1 MSNVVADGGR
11 AHPRS
16 TEVRRQLAP
25 LAVLLVVVGAVIGVA
40 ALRAR
45 ADDGRRAELL
55 LVRLE
60 GLTQEQYAQV
70 GRAVA
75 ERQADEELLASV
87 RSSRSEFDGALRALA
102 TLGETPE
109 TSKDLAGL
117 DGRVDAFRGATDDA
131 LRMLSG
137 GQPALAA
144 AHVQSGDGAGAAARS
159 LLDQLQV
166 AAASSGERADGL
178 EVGGDMGSLVLLLV
192 AGSIVWLL
200 LRQAGRNQREADR
213 THAELANQERFRSL
227 VQNSS
232 DVITVTDASGSIIY
246 QSPSVEPVFG
256 YDPAALVGT
265 ELQRLVHP
273 DDVGDVLAT
282 LVETA
287 RVSGAER
294 IECRVLHADGSW
306 RHVESAVTARLD
318 DPTIE
323 GMVLNTRDITERKE
337 LEEQLAHQAFHDSLT
352 GLANRALFRN
362 RVEHAL
368 ARMRRQRKPIAVLLL
383 DLDGFKTVNDSLGHA
398 FGDSL
403 LVAVADRLRDSLRP
417 SDTACRLGGDE
428 FAILA
433 EDLEDGADAEV
444 VADRILDA
452 LKIPFVVDAKELVL
466 SASIG
471 VTIAE
476 TTQSDADD
484 LLRNADV
491 AMYTAKGRGRN
502 RFELFKPSMHQAM
515 LDRMDLESDLRRA
528 IDRGEFVL
536 NYQPTVALAT
546 GWISGMEALVRWHSP
561 DRGLVPP
568 SVFIPVAEDT
578 GLIVKLGA
586 WVLEEACR
594 QAVAWKQEF
603 GSDAPRTMNIN
614 LSARQLQDDGLVASV
629 AEILERTGVRPE
641 HVVLEITESAVMADA
656 EAMIARL
663 HELKGLGVRLA
674 IDDFGTGYS
683 SMAYLVQFPIDVLK
697 IDRSFVHGVR
707 DEPQKMGIVRT
718 IVELGRIL
726 DLQTVAEGIEVVE
739 EVEELRAL
747 ECELGQGY
755 WFSRP
760 LSVDAAV
767 AMLIEQAA
775 RRRRGGMV
783 LVPQPLGSGTPAV
796 AAG

>member
-1 MSNVVADGGR
+1 MSIAAGGNGR
-11 AHPRS
+11 AP
-16 TEVRRQLAP
+16 ELRRQLAP
-25 LAVLLVVVGAVIGVA
+25 LAVLLVVIGAVVGVA

-45 ADDGRRAELL
+45 ADAGRRAELL
-55 LVRLE
+55 LVRLD

-75 ERQADEELLASV
+75 ERRADGDLLAGV
-87 RSSRSEFDGALRALA
+87 RASRAEFDVTLGALAA
-102 TLGETPE
+102 LGESPS
-109 TSKDLAGL
+109 TSADLAGL
-117 DGRVDAFRGATDDA
+117 DRRVDAFRAAADDA
-131 LRMLSG
+131 LRMLAG
-137 GQPALAA
+137 GQPSLAA
-144 AHVQSGDGAGAAARS
+144 AHVQSDAGAGAAARAV
-159 LLDQLQV
+159 LDQLQV
-166 AAASSGERADGL
+166 AADASGDRADRL
-178 EVGGDMGSLVLLLV
+178 ERGGDMGSLVVLLV

-200 LRQAGRNQREADR
+200 LRQAGRARRDADR
-213 THAELANQERFRSL
+213 TAAEMANQERFRSL
-227 VQNSS
+227 VQHSS
-232 DVITVTDASGSIIY
+232 DVITVTDAGGSIIY
-246 QSPSVEPVFG
+246 QSPSVTPVFG
-256 YDPAALVGT
+256 YEPETLVGT

-273 DDVGDVLAT
+273 DDVRSVIAA

-294 IECRVLHADGSW
+294 IECRVRHADGSW

-318 DPTIE
+318 DPTIA

-337 LEEQLAHQAFHDSLT
+337 LEDQLAHQAFHDSLT
-352 GLANRALFRN
+352 GLANRALFRD

-403 LVAVADRLRDSLRP
+403 LVAVADRLRTHLRP
-417 SDTACRLGGDE
+417 SDTPCRLGGDE

-433 EDLEDGADAEV
+433 EDLADGLDAEV
-444 VADRILDA
+444 VAERILES
-452 LKIPFVVDAKELVL
+452 LRRPFVVDAKELVL
-466 SASIG
+466 TASIG

-476 TTQSDADD
+476 TAQSDADD

-528 IDRGEFVL
+528 IERGEFVL
-536 NYQPTVALAT
+536 DYQPTVALAT
-546 GWISGMEALVRWHSP
+546 GWISGMEALVRWRSP
-561 DRGLVPP
+561 ERGLVPP
-568 SVFIPVAEDT
+568 GVFIPVAEDT
-578 GLIVKLGA
+578 GLIVKLGE

-594 QAVAWKQEF
+594 QTVAWKQEF
-603 GSDAPRTMNIN
+603 GADAPRTMNVN
-614 LSARQLQDDGLVASV
+614 LSARQLQDDGLVESV
-629 AEILERTGVRPE
+629 RAILERTGVRPE

-663 HELKGLGVRLA
+663 HELKALGVRLA

-683 SMAYLVQFPIDVLK
+683 SMAYLVQLPIDVLK
-697 IDRSFVHGVR
+697 IDRSFVHGVGE
-707 DEPQKMGIVRT
+707 DPQKMGIVRT

-726 DLQTVAEGIEVVE
+726 DLQTVAEGIEIVE

-760 LSVDAAV
+760 LGVDAAV
-767 AMLIEQAA
+767 AMLADHAA
-775 RRRRGGMV
+775 RRRRGEFA
-783 LVPQPLGSGTPAV
+783 LVPHPLSPSTL
-796 AAG
+796 AG

>member
-1 MSNVVADGGR
+1 MSN
-11 AHPRS
+11 
-16 TEVRRQLAP
+16 VRRQLAP
-25 LAVLLVVVGAVIGVA
+25 LAVLLVVVGAVLGVA

-55 LVRLE
+55 LVRLD
-60 GLTQEQYAQV
+60 GLIQEQHAQV
-70 GRAVA
+70 GRAIA
-75 ERQADEELLASV
+75 ERRADAVLLADI
-87 RSSRSEFDGALRALA
+87 RNSRTEFDATLAALA
-102 TLGETPE
+102 ALGESHSASAE
-109 TSKDLAGL
+109 LSGL
-117 DGRVDAFRGATDDA
+117 DGRVDAFRAATDEA
-131 LRMLSG
+131 LRLLAG
-137 GQPALAA
+137 GTPALAA
-144 AHVQSGDGAGAAARS
+144 AHAQAADGANPTARA
-159 LLDQLQV
+159 LLDQIHG
-166 AAASSGERADGL
+166 AAITSGGRADDL
-178 EVGGDMGSLVLLLV
+178 ERGGDMGSLVVLLA

-200 LRQAGRNQREADR
+200 LRRAGQAQRDADR

-227 VQNSS
+227 VQHSS
-232 DVITVTDASGSIIY
+232 DVITVTDAGGSIIY
-246 QSPSVEPVFG
+246 QSPSVTPVFG
-256 YDPAALVGT
+256 YEPSELVGT

-273 DDVGDVLAT
+273 EDVHSVVAS

-287 RVSGAER
+287 RISGAER
-294 IECRVLHADGSW
+294 IECRVRHADGSW
-306 RHVESAVTARLD
+306 RYVESAVTARLD
-318 DPTIE
+318 DPSIA

-337 LEEQLAHQAFHDSLT
+337 LEDQLAHQAFHDSLT

-368 ARMRRQRKPIAVLLL
+368 ARMRRQRRPIAVLLL

-398 FGDSL
+398 FGDQL
-403 LVAVADRLRDSLRP
+403 LVAVANRLRDHLRP

-428 FAILA
+428 FAVLA
-433 EDLEDGADAEV
+433 EDLADAADAEV

-452 LKIPFVVDAKELVL
+452 LKIPFTVGAKEVVL
-466 SASIG
+466 TASIG

-476 TTQSDADD
+476 TTQRDADD

-491 AMYTAKGRGRN
+491 AMYTAKGRGRS

-528 IDRGEFVL
+528 VERGEFLL

-546 GWISGMEALVRWHSP
+546 GWISGMEALVRWQSP
-561 DRGLVPP
+561 ERGLVPP

-578 GLIVKLGA
+578 GLIVKLGE

-594 QAVAWKQEF
+594 QAVAWKSEF
-603 GSDAPRTMNIN
+603 GPDAPRTMNVN
-614 LSARQLQDDGLVASV
+614 LSARQLQDEGLVDTVAS
-629 AEILERTGVRPE
+629 ILERTGVRPE

-683 SMAYLVQFPIDVLK
+683 SMSYLVQFPIDVLK
-697 IDRSFVHGVR
+697 IDRSFVHGVGS
-707 DEPQKMGIVRT
+707 DPQKMGIVRT

-726 DLQTVAEGIEVVE
+726 ELQTVAEGIEVVE
-739 EVEELRAL
+739 EVEELRSL

-760 LSVDAAV
+760 MPVEAAV
-767 AMLIEQAA
+767 AMLAEQAA
-775 RRRRGGMV
+775 RRRRGDFV
-783 LVPQPLGSGTPAV
+783 LVPQPLAAPTVAV
-796 AAG
+796 AG

>member
-1 MSNVVADGGR
+1 MSDVVGGGAS
-11 AHPRS
+11 AHLRPA
-16 TEVRRQLAP
+16 EVRRQLAP

-55 LVRLE
+55 LARLD

-75 ERQADEELLASV
+75 ERKAGEELLADV
-87 RSSRSEFDGALRALA
+87 RASRAEFDA
-102 TLGETPE
+102 TLAALDSLDESPATTPE
-109 TSKDLAGL
+109 LAGL
-117 DGRVDAFRGATDDA
+117 DVRVTGFRGASDAA
-131 LRMLSG
+131 LRMLAN
-137 GQPALAA
+137 GQPSLAA
-144 AHVQSGDGAGAAARS
+144 AHVQSQAGAGVAVRAV
-159 LLDQLQV
+159 LDQLQEA
-166 AAASSGERADGL
+166 AAASGARADRL
-178 EVGGDMGSLVLLLV
+178 ERGGDMGSLVVLLV

-200 LRQAGRNQREADR
+200 LRQAGRARRDADR
-213 THAELANQERFRSL
+213 AAAEIANQERFRSL

-232 DVITVTDASGSIIY
+232 DVITVTDAVGSIIY
-246 QSPSVEPVFG
+246 QSPSVTPVFG
-256 YDPAALVGT
+256 YEPSALVGT

-273 DDVGDVLAT
+273 DDVRDVVAS

-294 IECRVLHADGSW
+294 IECRVRHADGSW
-306 RHVESAVTARLD
+306 RYVESAVTARLD
-318 DPTIE
+318 DPTIA

-337 LEEQLAHQAFHDSLT
+337 LEDQLAHQAFHDSLT

-368 ARMRRQRKPIAVLLL
+368 ARMRRQRRPIAVLLF

-403 LVAVADRLRDSLRP
+403 LVAVAHRLRDHLRP

-428 FAILA
+428 FAVLA
-433 EDLEDGADAEV
+433 EDLADRGDADVVAERILESLRVPFLVDGKEV
-444 VADRILDA
+444 VLT
-452 LKIPFVVDAKELVL
+452 
-466 SASIG
+466 ASVG

-476 TTQSDADD
+476 STQSDPDD

-546 GWISGMEALVRWHSP
+546 GWISGMEALVRWRSP
-561 DRGLVPP
+561 ERGLVPP
-568 SVFIPVAEDT
+568 SVFVPVAEDT

-603 GSDAPRTMNIN
+603 GADAPRTMNVN
-614 LSARQLQDDGLVASV
+614 LSARQLQDEGLVASV

-663 HELKGLGVRLA
+663 HELKALGVRLA

-697 IDRSFVHGVR
+697 IDRSFVCGVH

-726 DLQTVAEGIEVVE
+726 DLQTVAEGIEHLE
-739 EVEELRAL
+739 EVEALRAL

-760 LSVDAAV
+760 LAVDAACS
-767 AMLIEQAA
+767 MLTEQAA
-775 RRRRGGMV
+775 RRRRGDFV
-783 LVPQPLGSGTPAV
+783 LVPQPLVVAS

>member
-1 MSNVVADGGR
+1 MSN
-11 AHPRS
+11 
-16 TEVRRQLAP
+16 VRRQLAP

-45 ADDGRRAELL
+45 ADDGRHAELL

-60 GLTQEQYAQV
+60 GLTQEQYAQI

-75 ERQADEELLASV
+75 ELQADDTLLAEV
-87 RSSRSEFDGALRALA
+87 RDSRAEFDAALVALA
-102 TLGETPE
+102 ALGESPS
-109 TSKDLAGL
+109 TSKDLTGL
-117 DGRVDAFRGATDDA
+117 DRRVTEFRVATDDA
-131 LRMLSG
+131 LRMLAG
-137 GQPALAA
+137 GQPGLAA
-144 AHVQSGDGAGAAARS
+144 AHIQSAEGAGGAARA
-159 LLDQLQV
+159 LLDQLHS
-166 AAASSGERADGL
+166 AAAASGERADNL
-178 EVGGDMGSLVLLLV
+178 ERGGDMGSLAVLLV
-192 AGSIVWLL
+192 AGCIVWLL
-200 LRQAGRNQREADR
+200 LHQAGRAQRDADR

-232 DVITVTDASGSIIY
+232 DVITVTDAGGSIIY
-246 QSPSVEPVFG
+246 QSPSVTTVFG
-256 YDPAALVGT
+256 YDPSELIGT

-273 DDVGDVLAT
+273 DDVRSVIGT
-282 LVETA
+282 LVESA
-287 RVSGAER
+287 RVSGSER
-294 IECRVLHADGSW
+294 IECRVQHADGTW
-306 RHVESAVTARLD
+306 RHIESAVTARLD
-318 DPTIE
+318 DPTIA

-368 ARMRRQRKPIAVLLL
+368 TRMRRQRKPIAVLLL

-398 FGDSL
+398 FGDQL
-403 LVAVADRLRDSLRP
+403 LVAVANRLRDHLRP

-433 EDLEDGADAEV
+433 EDLADGLDAEV
-444 VADRILDA
+444 VAERILEA
-452 LKIPFVVDAKELVL
+452 LKIPFIVEAKELVL

-491 AMYTAKGRGRN
+491 AMYTAKGRGRS

-561 DRGLVPP
+561 ERGLVPP
-568 SVFIPVAEDT
+568 SVFIPIAEDT

-594 QAVAWKQEF
+594 QAVAWKTEL
-603 GSDAPRTMNIN
+603 GSDAPRTMNVN
-614 LSARQLQDDGLVASV
+614 VSARQLQDDGLVECVAS
-629 AEILERTGVRPE
+629 ILERTGVRPE

-663 HELKGLGVRLA
+663 HELKALGVRLA

-683 SMAYLVQFPIDVLK
+683 SMSYLVQFPIDVLK
-697 IDRSFVHGVR
+697 IDRSFVSGVGS
-707 DEPQKMGIVRT
+707 DPQKMGIVRT

-739 EVEELRAL
+739 EVEELRSL

-760 LSVDAAV
+760 LAVEAAA
-767 AMLIEQAA
+767 AMLTEQSA
-775 RRRRGGMV
+775 RRRRGDFV
-783 LVPQPLGSGTPAV
+783 LVPQPLAVPVAAV
-796 AAG
+796 AG

>member
-1 MSNVVADGGR
+1 MSNVVAGGGR
-11 AHPRS
+11 AHQAS
-16 TEVRRQLAP
+16 AEVRRQLAP
-25 LAVLLVVVGAVIGVA
+25 LAVLLVVIGAVIGVA
-40 ALRAR
+40 ALRTR

-60 GLTQEQYAQV
+60 SLTQEQYAQL

-75 ERQADEELLASV
+75 ERRAGDHLLAEV
-87 RSSRSEFDGALRALA
+87 RDSRAEFDA
-102 TLGETPE
+102 TLAE
-109 TSKDLAGL
+109 LAVLGDSPTNTEGL
-117 DGRVDAFRGATDDA
+117 GGLHGRIDAFRGASDDA
-131 LRMLSG
+131 LRMLAG

-144 AHVQSGDGAGAAARS
+144 AHVQSADGAGGAARA
-159 LLDQLQV
+159 LLDQLQ
-166 AAASSGERADGL
+166 AAAAASGERADNL
-178 EVGGDMGSLVLLLV
+178 ERGGDMGSLAVLLV

-200 LRQAGRNQREADR
+200 LHQAGRAQREADR

-246 QSPSVEPVFG
+246 QSPSVAQVFG
-256 YDPAALVGT
+256 YESSELVGT

-273 DDVGDVLAT
+273 EDVRSVIAT
-282 LVETA
+282 LVEAA
-287 RVSGAER
+287 RVSGSER
-294 IECRVLHADGSW
+294 IECRVLHANGSW
-306 RHVESAVTARLD
+306 RYVEAAVTARLD
-318 DPTIE
+318 DPSIA

-352 GLANRALFRN
+352 GLANRALFRD

-398 FGDSL
+398 FGDQL
-403 LVAVADRLRDSLRP
+403 LVAVANRLRDHLRP

-428 FAILA
+428 FAVLA
-433 EDLEDGADAEV
+433 EDLTDGFDAEV
-444 VADRILDA
+444 VAERILEA
-452 LKIPFVVDAKELVL
+452 LKVPFIVEAKEVVL

-491 AMYTAKGRGRN
+491 AMYTAKGRGRS

-561 DRGLVPP
+561 ERGLVPP

-586 WVLEEACR
+586 WVLEEACG
-594 QAVAWKQEF
+594 QAASWKDEF
-603 GSDAPRTMNIN
+603 GSDAPRTMNVN
-614 LSARQLQDDGLVASV
+614 LSARQLQDDGLVAAV
-629 AEILERTGVRPE
+629 ADILERTGIRPE
-641 HVVLEITESAVMADA
+641 HLVLEITESAVMADA

-663 HELKGLGVRLA
+663 HELKALGVRLA

-683 SMAYLVQFPIDVLK
+683 SMSYLVQFPIDVLK
-697 IDRSFVHGVR
+697 IDRSFVSGVGS
-707 DEPQKMGIVRT
+707 DPQKVGIVRT

-739 EVEELRAL
+739 EVDELRLL

-760 LSVDAAV
+760 LAVDAAA
-767 AMLIEQAA
+767 AMLTEQAA
-775 RRRRGGMV
+775 RRRRGDFV
-783 LVPQPLGSGTPAV
+783 LVPQPLAVPV
-796 AAG
+796 AAAAG

>member
-1 MSNVVADGGR
+1 MSN
-11 AHPRS
+11 
-16 TEVRRQLAP
+16 VRRQLAP
-25 LAVLLVVVGAVIGVA
+25 LLVFVVAVGAVIGVA

-45 ADDGRRAELL
+45 ADEGRRAELL

-60 GLTQEQYAQV
+60 GLTQEQYALV

-75 ERQADEELLASV
+75 ERRADDELLAEV
-87 RSSRSEFDGALRALA
+87 RDSRAAFDAA
-102 TLGETPE
+102 
-109 TSKDLAGL
+109 LAGL
-117 DGRVDAFRGATDDA
+117 AAVDGSPTTSKELAGVDARVRAFRDAADDA

-137 GQPALAA
+137 GQPSLAA
-144 AHVQSGDGAGAAARS
+144 AHVQSAEGAGGAARS
-159 LLDQLQV
+159 LLDQLHG
-166 AAASSGERADGL
+166 AAAASGERADNL
-178 EVGGDMGSLVLLLV
+178 ERGGDMGSLVVLLV

-200 LRQAGRNQREADR
+200 LHQAGRAQREADR

-227 VQNSS
+227 VQHSS
-232 DVITVTDASGSIIY
+232 DVITVTDAGGSISY
-246 QSPSVEPVFG
+246 QSPSVAAVFG
-256 YDPAALVGT
+256 YDPSELIGT

-273 DDVGDVLAT
+273 DDVRDVIAT

-294 IECRVLHADGSW
+294 IECRVQHADGSW

-318 DPTIE
+318 DPTIA

-398 FGDSL
+398 FGDQL
-403 LVAVADRLRDSLRP
+403 LIAVANRLRDHLRP

-433 EDLEDGADAEV
+433 EDLADGNDAEL
-444 VADRILDA
+444 VAERILDA
-452 LKIPFVVDAKELVL
+452 LKIPFVVESKELVL
-466 SASIG
+466 TASIG

-491 AMYTAKGRGRN
+491 AMYTAKGRGRS

-528 IDRGEFVL
+528 IDRGEFALV
-536 NYQPTVALAT
+536 YQPTVALAT
-546 GWISGMEALVRWHSP
+546 GWISGMEALVRWQSP
-561 DRGLVPP
+561 ERGLVPP

-594 QAVAWKQEF
+594 QAVAWKTEL
-603 GSDAPRTMNIN
+603 GADAPRTMNVN
-614 LSARQLQDDGLVASV
+614 LSARQLQDEGLVAQVESV
-629 AEILERTGVRPE
+629 LERTGVRPE

-656 EAMIARL
+656 EALIARL

-683 SMAYLVQFPIDVLK
+683 SMSYLVQVPIDVLK
-697 IDRSFVHGVR
+697 IDRSFVSGVF
-707 DEPQKMGIVRT
+707 DDPQKMGIVRT

-726 DLQTVAEGIEVVE
+726 ELQTVAEGIELVQ
-739 EVEELRAL
+739 EVEELRSL

-760 LSVDAAV
+760 LSVEAAM
-767 AMLIEQAA
+767 AMLTEQAA
-775 RRRRGGMV
+775 RRRRGNLV
-783 LVPQPLGSGTPAV
+783 LVPQPLSVPSAI